1 MLNLQFSK
9 LWIIILEWWQKE
21 FARTQNVY
29 TIKKNVKTGSH
40 GRMIQKQS
48 QKASVKLISNLI
60 KTKIIAGH

>member
-29 TIKKNVKTGSH
+29 TKKKNVKTGSH
-40 GRMIQKQS
+40 GRMI
-48 QKASVKLISNLI
+48 KASVKLISNLI

>member
-29 TIKKNVKTGSH
+29 TKKKHVKTGSH
-40 GRMIQKQS
+40 GRMI
-48 QKASVKLISNLI
+48 KASVKLISNLI